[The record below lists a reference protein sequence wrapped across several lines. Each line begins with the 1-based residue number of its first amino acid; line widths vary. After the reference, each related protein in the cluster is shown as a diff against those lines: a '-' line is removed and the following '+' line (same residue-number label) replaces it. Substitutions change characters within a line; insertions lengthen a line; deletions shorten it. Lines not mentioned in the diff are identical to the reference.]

1 MRVEHLSLTNF
12 RNYTR
17 LEVSLPPGALL
28 LHGENAQG
36 KTSLLE
42 AIYYLATSRS
52 PWASSDRQLLNW
64 RAEGDVLPFARISAE
79 VVNRRS
85 TLSQIDIT
93 LVRESPEPNARLK
106 KEIRVNGVPRRAMDL
121 LGEVNVVMFLPQD
134 LALVEGTPSDRR
146 RYLNVTLAQT
156 DSDYAHA
163 LHVYEKVLE
172 QRNALLRRIHDRQNS
187 PQELDYWD
195 EQLSAS
201 GSVIIAGR
209 QRLLRELEGL
219 AQGVHR
225 DLTNGIEMLELQYQP
240 NFAPVANPNGQL
252 SFETLGL
259 DLHRQLDPCEIAPQ
273 FRETLTANRAKEI
286 ARSMTLTG
294 PQRDELRFQVN
305 SRDLEMYG
313 SRGQART
320 AVMAIKLA
328 ELGWMRQ
335 VIGEWPI
342 LLLDEF
348 IAELDANRRAYLL
361 ERIDGA
367 TQSILT
373 TTEPD
378 IFTPKFLSGAAQWKV
393 HAGQIS
399 V

>member
-106 KEIRVNGVPRRAMDL
+106 KEIRVNGVTRRAMDL

-156 DSDYAHA
+156 DPDYAHA

-225 DLTNGIEMLELQYQP
+225 DLTNGIETLELHYQP

-252 SFETLGL
+252 SFNALGL
-259 DLHRQLDPCEIAPQ
+259 DLHRQLDPCEIVPQ

-305 SRDLEMYG
+305 NRDLEMYG

-348 IAELDANRRAYLL
+348 IAELDANRRGYLL

-378 IFTPKFLSGAAQWKV
+378 IFTSKFLSGASQWKV